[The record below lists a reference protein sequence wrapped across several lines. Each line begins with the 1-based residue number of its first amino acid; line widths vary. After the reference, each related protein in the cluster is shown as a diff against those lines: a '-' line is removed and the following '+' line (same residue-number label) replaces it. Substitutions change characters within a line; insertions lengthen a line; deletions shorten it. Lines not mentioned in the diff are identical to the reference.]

1 MASSAIRGISVS
13 LSVGGDIVGEAR
25 ESTLSFDIADLDV
38 SSRDSNRWGEFLIGN
53 VGWTITGSG
62 MYLLADVARKIMMTQ
77 ATAATPALF
86 TVILTI
92 DTQTFTGS
100 GVVTSMAVSAA
111 YEGVVEY
118 SYTIKGSGAL
128 TLSVS

>member
-13 LSVGGDIVGEAR
+13 LSIGGDIVGEAR
-25 ESTLSFDIADLDV
+25 ESTLAFDVADIDV
-38 SSRDSNRWGEFLIGN
+38 TSRDTNRFGEFLIGN

-62 MYLLADVARKIMMTQ
+62 MYLIADVARKVMMAQ
-77 ATAATPALF
+77 AIAASPTVF

-100 GVVTSMAVSAA
+100 ALCTSLSISGS
-111 YEGVVEY
+111 YEGVVE
-118 SYTIKGSGAL
+118 
-128 TLSVS
+128 

>member
-25 ESTLSFDIADLDV
+25 ESTLTFDVADLDV
-38 SSRDSNRWGEFLIGN
+38 SSRDSSRWGEFLIGN

-62 MYLLADVARKIMMTQ
+62 MYLLADVARKVMMAQ
-77 ATAATPALF
+77 AIAASPAVF

-100 GVVTSMAVSAA
+100 ALCTSLAVSAS

-118 SYTIKGSGAL
+118 SYTLKGSGAL

>member
-13 LSVGGDIVGEAR
+13 LSIGGDIVGEAR
-25 ESTLSFDIADLDV
+25 ESTLAFDVADIDV
-38 SSRDSNRWGEFLIGN
+38 TSRDTNRFGEFLIGN

-62 MYLLADVARKIMMTQ
+62 MYLIADVARKVMMAQ
-77 ATAATPALF
+77 AIAASPTVF

-100 GVVTSMAVSAA
+100 ALCTSLSISGS

-118 SYTIKGSGAL
+118 SYTLKGSGAL

>member
-1 MASSAIRGISVS
+1 MSSSAIRGISVS

-25 ESTLSFDIADLDV
+25 ENTLTVNVADLDV
-38 SSRDSNRWGEFLIGN
+38 SSRDSDRWGEFLIGN
-53 VGWTITGSG
+53 VDWTISGSG
-62 MYLLADVARKIMMTQ
+62 LYLLADVARKVMMAQ
-77 ATAATPALF
+77 ATAASPTLF

-92 DTQTFTGS
+92 DSQTFTGS
-100 GVVTSMAVSAA
+100 GVVTSMSVSAA